1 MNLNEK
7 NVSIRYVRINGN
19 DRTRNYVIEKELQ
32 QAYKAR
38 TLGTVIAGL
47 EEAMFGL
54 QGLDIFEEIHF
65 EIDDVDDDNNNT
77 DNNNDN
83 ANPFHSLNTEDLNQI
98 DLIVVV
104 KEKRRFG
111 LKMMLESDGHT
122 SAESTATMNLRNV
135 LGSAENGQVSIGT
148 DTNFSSILQ
157 GNVTWPRFYNFP
169 CSMKIFGKDTTNQ
182 HWRTSGYNEN
192 VKSLGLS
199 FLQHGGDGWSLTF
212 QDDQRDIV
220 PTTILKSNTILA
232 ATKAIANDCQ
242 PTRKASVK
250 LNYTKDTRSGNKF
263 VPRNKSYLFQTA
275 MELAGLGNTGD
286 VQFAKAGGLF
296 QYWIPLFGGSGR
308 NNTNDLSS
316 TFTWLPMLTFG
327 LSAEIV
333 TPLPNM
339 INDITNTTKQQQNR
353 IRINDR
359 VFLNNELMLRGFQR
373 RGIGPRADKLTT
385 NPTDLLHSDSKQP
398 PAKAG
403 FALGA
408 NGQFLASARLEF
420 PFPIPALH
428 HAGCRL
434 HLFSNCG
441 NSLPLQE
448 MYKLSNWKKSMRAT
462 AGAGFVFG
470 LPICRLEINYMLWSK
485 KFQGDQCSD
494 IKQWKWGISATFL

>member
-47 EEAMFGL
+47 EDAMFGL

-65 EIDDVDDDNNNT
+65 EIDDVDDD
-77 DNNNDN
+77 DNNN
-83 ANPFHSLNTEDLNQI
+83 SLNTEDLNQI

-199 FLQHGGDGWSLTF
+199 FLQHD
-212 QDDQRDIV
+212 
-220 PTTILKSNTILA
+220 
-232 ATKAIANDCQ
+232 
-242 PTRKASVK
+242 
-250 LNYTKDTRSGNKF
+250 
-263 VPRNKSYLFQTA
+263 
-275 MELAGLGNTGD
+275 
-286 VQFAKAGGLF
+286 
-296 QYWIPLFGGSGR
+296 
-308 NNTNDLSS
+308 
-316 TFTWLPMLTFG
+316 
-327 LSAEIV
+327 
-333 TPLPNM
+333 
-339 INDITNTTKQQQNR
+339 
-353 IRINDR
+353 
-359 VFLNNELMLRGFQR
+359 
-373 RGIGPRADKLTT
+373 
-385 NPTDLLHSDSKQP
+385 
-398 PAKAG
+398 
-403 FALGA
+403 
-408 NGQFLASARLEF
+408 
-420 PFPIPALH
+420 LH
-428 HAGCRL
+428 H
-434 HLFSNCG
+434 
-441 NSLPLQE
+441 
-448 MYKLSNWKKSMRAT
+448 LS
-462 AGAGFVFG
+462 FV
-470 LPICRLEINYMLWSK
+470 
-485 KFQGDQCSD
+485 
-494 IKQWKWGISATFL
+494 